1 MTYDGEWEPFLP
13 VEHGGWTT
21 CQQVFDLILAVILVL
36 VLVPILAVLSF
47 LRAGPHKE
55 LRVHYGVHMLNSSGA
70 PCCHEMTSND
80 RSRRFDITGPGHR
93 RPQSACYTNSDN
105 TRAGRSATGGHSL
118 AVEMRGSLELNL
130 AR

>member
-1 MTYDGEWEPFLP
+1 MTYDGEWEPFYLSSMGAGRP
-13 VEHGGWTT
+13 VSKY
-21 CQQVFDLILAVILVL
+21 FDLILAVILVL
-36 VLVPILAVLSF
+36 VLGPVLAVLSV

-55 LRVHYGVHMLNSSGA
+55 LRMQYGVHLLNSSGA
-70 PCCHEMTSND
+70 PCCHEMTSSN
-80 RSRRFDITGPGHR
+80 RSRRFDIIAPGHR

-105 TRAGRSATGGHSL
+105 TRVGRSATGGHSP